1 MGPEG
6 ERALSEVTQGSR
18 EQHTQYSLAHG
29 APGDP
34 VPCRE
39 SQMSLQGWCV
49 ESHQALSI
57 MEMTKAPTL
66 SGRGPALSPRA
77 RYTQCLS
84 GSSHCPFSFTVP
96 GAGPQDIRAG
106 GVERRSPRMQVE
118 RDLNQ
123 EPLTVG
129 PEELGV
135 GRQGVRNLLV
145 KGGPGGFSWRQGAG
159 CP

>member
-1 MGPEG
+1 
-6 ERALSEVTQGSR
+6 
-18 EQHTQYSLAHG
+18 
-29 APGDP
+29 
-34 VPCRE
+34 
-39 SQMSLQGWCV
+39 MSLQGWCV

-135 GRQGVRNLLV
+135 GMQRALIHLIQARLAPSCL
-145 KGGPGGFSWRQGAG
+145 GATQLHVS
-159 CP
+159 

>member
-1 MGPEG
+1 M
-6 ERALSEVTQGSR
+6 SIQG
-18 EQHTQYSLAHG
+18 G
-29 APGDP
+29 
-34 VPCRE
+34 
-39 SQMSLQGWCV
+39 V

-57 MEMTKAPTL
+57 MEMTKAPIL

-77 RYTQCLS
+77 WLIPVPVWFQP
-84 GSSHCPFSFTVP
+84 CPFSFTVP

-123 EPLTVG
+123 EPLTAG
-129 PEELGV
+129 PKELGM
-135 GRQGVRNLLV
+135 GKAVRNLLV